1 MHGDII
7 KNRNRILFDVKKIV
21 VIVNK
26 GFLGISL
33 VCASSEITDCYVD
46 VKLSSLF
53 N

>member
-1 MHGDII
+1 MQGDVI
-7 KNRNRILFDVKKIV
+7 KNRNRILYVKKIV
-21 VIVNK
+21 IIVNK